1 LEDQDGQ
8 TLTFGEYFHG
18 RPSIVV
24 FFYTRC
30 DNPLKCS
37 LTITKLAR
45 IQKLLDAEGFAD
57 QINTAGISYDP
68 GFDLPER
75 LLNYGRHRGI
85 RFTPQHRLLRAQDG
99 LDSFRK

>member
-1 LEDQDGQ
+1 FEDHDGA
-8 TLTFGEYFHG
+8 TVTFKEFFQGQ
-18 RPSIVV
+18 PSIVV

-45 IQKLLDAEGFAD
+45 IQQLLDAEGVAD
-57 QINTAGISYDP
+57 QINTAGITYDP

-75 LLNYGRHRGI
+75 LLNYGTHRGV
-85 RFTPQHRLLRAQDG
+85 RFASHHRLLRARDG
-99 LDSFRK
+99 I